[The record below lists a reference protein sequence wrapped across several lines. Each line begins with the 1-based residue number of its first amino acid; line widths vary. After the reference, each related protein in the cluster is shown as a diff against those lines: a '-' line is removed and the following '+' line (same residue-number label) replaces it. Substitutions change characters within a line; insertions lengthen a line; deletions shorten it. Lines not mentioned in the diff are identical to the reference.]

1 MGFRPSY
8 GTEWRMTDVL
18 TIPVAEEADIDRE
31 LQLAM
36 VKLVDGS
43 QNDGDR
49 RAYKRLVMRRTK
61 LVQQM
66 AMPIRSSYW
75 DIARR

>member
-1 MGFRPSY
+1 
-8 GTEWRMTDVL
+8 MTDAL
-18 TIPVAEEADIDRE
+18 TIPVAEEATIDRE

-43 QNDGDR
+43 QSEGDR
-49 RAYKRLVMRRTK
+49 RAYRRLVMRRTK

-66 AMPIRSSYW
+66 AMPTRSYW
-75 DIARR
+75 DLARR